1 MKPLVA
7 VVAFVATLGAAPQP
21 LTFAD
26 AIQRVTTD
34 GFDYRTAIAMA
45 TAANADAR
53 GKLAPTRPSIGLSG
67 TAIDWNEPQLGFP
80 VSKQLYVSAKA
91 SIPLVLPAAY
101 AAARA
106 AALTATGAGATGD
119 IANAR
124 DDAALAAARAY
135 RRAQLAQA
143 ILDARDVS
151 VDDQRQHVRR
161 TDQQIAVGKVP
172 RYVGS
177 RDRAQVAL
185 AEQAEED
192 AATERDQALT
202 DLGALLAMP
211 LDAPIT
217 IAEPLVVSDVP
228 GDRETYLKRADI
240 QRADI
245 LAAVARRRAAEQSV
259 RAARYAFSPTVALNA
274 ESYNGASSPNVG
286 RGGGLVSINASVPI
300 IDGGA
305 RRADIVKA
313 MAELEQMRISESR
326 TRIYAQRDVADA
338 WRELVA
344 ARVNITNAQTAVRN
358 SSEQLRIAQ
367 LRERAGKA
375 IDLEILDALS
385 VAASAREGQA
395 RAVARL
401 NVATSVLRRA
411 AGEPQI

>member
-1 MKPLVA
+1 MKRILTLVA
-7 VVAFVATLGAAPQP
+7 LVTTLGAAPQA

-26 AIQRVTTD
+26 AIGRVTSD
-34 GFDYRTAIAMA
+34 GFDYRLAVAIA
-45 TAANADAR
+45 TAADADAR
-53 GKLAPTRPSIGLSG
+53 GKLASTRPSIGVSG

-101 AAARA
+101 AAASA
-106 AALTATGAGATGD
+106 AAFTATGAGATGD
-119 IANAR
+119 VANAR
-124 DDAALAAARAY
+124 DDAALAAARIY

-143 ILDARDVS
+143 ILEARRVA

-161 TDQQIAVGKVP
+161 TDQQIAVGKLP

-192 AATERDQALT
+192 ATAERDEALT
-202 DLGALLAMP
+202 DLGAFLAMP

-217 IAEPLVVSDVP
+217 IAEPLVASDVP
-228 GDRETYLKRADI
+228 ADRDTYLLRADI

-245 LAAVARRRAAEQSV
+245 LAAVARRRAAEQGV
-259 RAARYAFSPTVALNA
+259 LAARYAYSPIVSLNA
-274 ESYNGASSPNVG
+274 ESYDGASSPNVG
-286 RGGGLVSINASVPI
+286 RGGGLVSVNASVPI
-300 IDGGA
+300 VDGGA
-305 RRADIVKA
+305 RRADIAKA
-313 MAELEQMRISESR
+313 TAQLEEMRIVESR
-326 TRIYAQRDVADA
+326 TRSYAQRDVADA

-344 ARVNITNAQTAVRN
+344 ARVNRTNARTALRN
-358 SSEQLRIAQ
+358 SSEQLRIAR

-375 IDLEILDALS
+375 IDLETLDALS

-395 RAVARL
+395 RAIARL
-401 NVATSVLRRA
+401 DVATSVLRRA
-411 AGEPQI
+411 AGDPQI